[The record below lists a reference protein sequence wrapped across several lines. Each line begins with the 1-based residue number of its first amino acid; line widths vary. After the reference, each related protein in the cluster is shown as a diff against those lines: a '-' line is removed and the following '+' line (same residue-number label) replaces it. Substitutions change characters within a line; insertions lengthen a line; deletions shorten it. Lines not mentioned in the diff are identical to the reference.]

1 MRPIRRV
8 LLITPA
14 ALLVMHVGTP
24 VAPAQSPGKIRFG
37 VGPLQPTSAETK
49 KAYEPFFAYVARKL
63 DRDFDLVAT
72 TDCTRLHRVAKA
84 GVAVVAS
91 LHQVHL
97 AMTYADRIVALRAG
111 RVIADAPAASLDA
124 RAIEQI
130 YAKDGEP
137 AARSPRP

>member
-8 LLITPA
+8 LLITLA

-37 VGPLQPTSAETK
+37 VGPLQPTPAETK

-72 TDCTRLHRVAKA
+72 TDWAGISVALA
-84 GVAVVAS
+84 ND
-91 LHQVHL
+91 QV
-97 AMTYADRIVALRAG
+97 TYADRIVALRAG

-130 YAKDGEP
+130 YAKVGEP